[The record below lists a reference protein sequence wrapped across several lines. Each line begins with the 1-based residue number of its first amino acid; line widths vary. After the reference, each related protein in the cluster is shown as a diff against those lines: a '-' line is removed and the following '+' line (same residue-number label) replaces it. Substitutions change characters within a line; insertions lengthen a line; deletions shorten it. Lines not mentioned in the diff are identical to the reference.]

1 MMKNLRE
8 IEQLSAYL
16 DGQLEAKESARLE
29 SRLHLDPELASV
41 LSDLRAA
48 RGILRKLPARKAPR
62 NFTLTRQMVG
72 LKPPLPRAYPIFRFA
87 TAFTTLLLL
96 MTFAL
101 NLTALPLF
109 AAPAAPDQFAYGRG
123 GGGGGVA
130 VEPGAPEPPAAEAL
144 ELPAPTSEQQDST
157 AQEEPPAEPMPT
169 LKEAEDGS
177 GTSEQAQ
184 IEKEAPVP
192 LTWQIVLLVI
202 AALGGLSLWIMRR
215 FAARKWR

>member
-1 MMKNLRE
+1 MKNLRE

-16 DGQLEAKESARLE
+16 DGQLEANESKRLE
-29 SRLHLDPELASV
+29 SRLHSDPELASV
-41 LSDLRAA
+41 LNDLRAA
-48 RGILRKLPARKAPR
+48 RNILRKLPARKAPR

-123 GGGGGVA
+123 GGGAGI
-130 VEPGAPEPPAAEAL
+130 EPAAPEPPAAEAL
-144 ELPAPTSEQQDST
+144 ELPAPTLEQQDS
-157 AQEEPPAEPMPT
+157 AAPEEQPSDATQTPKAAEN
-169 LKEAEDGS
+169 GS
-177 GTSEQAQ
+177 GAGEQARA
-184 IEKEAPVP
+184 EKEAPVP
-192 LTWQIVLLVI
+192 LTWQIVLLVVT
-202 AALGGLSLWIMRR
+202 ALGGLSLWIMRQV
-215 FAARKWR
+215 AASRWR